1 MEMPTPIYSL
11 VPEGGPPLAG
21 ARGAR
26 AVASATLAIVR
37 RDWQVFISYRLRF
50 ITQWL
55 SAFFT
60 LTLFYYISR
69 LVRIDS
75 FASPD
80 DYYAFVVVG
89 LIILQVLS
97 STLYNPPIAVQG
109 ELRAGTF
116 ERFVVSPFGPVAS
129 LCSTLVFPFVYSLV
143 NGVVMLGF
151 AWIVFGLPVEW
162 STAAVALPVAILGS
176 LAFASFGVALL
187 GVVLVAKQA
196 VAGTNWI
203 IALLSLVAGLYF
215 PVTLLPDW
223 IEWTSQVQPFTP
235 TVDLLR
241 NVLVGT
247 PLDGSAWFD
256 VLKVAGFAVVLMPL
270 SVWVL
275 RASVRATRRRGTIL
289 EY

>member
-1 MEMPTPIYSL
+1 M
-11 VPEGGPPLAG
+11 
-21 ARGAR
+21 
-26 AVASATLAIVR
+26 ASATFAIVR
-37 RDWQVFISYRLRF
+37 RDWQMFISYRLRF
-50 ITQWL
+50 ITGWL

-69 LVRIDS
+69 LVQIDS
-75 FASPD
+75 FPSPD

-97 STLYNPPIAVQG
+97 STLYNPPIAVQE

-129 LCSTLVFPFVYSLV
+129 LCSTLVFPFLYSLA
-143 NGVVMLGF
+143 NAVVMLAF
-151 AWIVFGLPVEW
+151 AWIVFDLPVQW
-162 STAAVALPVAILGS
+162 STAAIAVPVAVLGS

-187 GVVLVAKQA
+187 GMVLVVKQA
-196 VAGTNWI
+196 VSGTNWI
-203 IALLSLVAGLYF
+203 LALLSLVAGLYF

-247 PLDGSAWFD
+247 PLDGSAWLD
-256 VLKVAGFAVVLMPL
+256 VLLVAGFAVVMMPL